1 MLTSD
6 DIWAE
11 LRRRRIHAKDIARA
25 LGVAVSTVTRAINGE
40 TRAPDP
46 DLLRRIAATI
56 NVPVNQ
62 LAPGKTPGPT
72 SPKLPRHQPNTQ
84 TACPHG

>member
-11 LRRRRIHAKDIARA
+11 LRRRRIRAKDIARA

-40 TRAPDP
+40 TRTPAPDLM
-46 DLLRRIAATI
+46 DHIASEI
-56 NVPVNQ
+56 GVPAEQ
-62 LAPGKTPGPT
+62 LAPN
-72 SPKLPRHQPNTQ
+72 LPHPQPSAQ
-84 TACPHG
+84 TACPRG